1 MSEDRF
7 ASAVTDWAKKTEHQ
21 QAEVLHESLRQL
33 DKEVEANVPV
43 LTGNLKN
50 SRAISTLA
58 PVAIDWKVKKFRE
71 PDDAINNAIA
81 GVEVG
86 ATAWLGFRAPYA
98 HIIEEK
104 YAYLRLAA
112 QRWQQVV
119 NEAARIVK
127 ARL

>member
-1 MSEDRF
+1 MSDTRF
-7 ASAVTDWAKKTEHQ
+7 ASAVADWAKKTEEQ

-33 DKEVEANVPV
+33 DAEVAENVPV

-50 SRAISTLA
+50 SRAISSLA
-58 PVAIDWKVKKFRE
+58 PVAIDWKTKKFRE
-71 PDDAINNAIA
+71 PSDAINNSIA

-112 QRWQQVV
+112 QRWSQIV